1 MTLKSLGKKTQKTF
15 GKLMQNKYVLYLL
28 LFLSIT
34 NVIGYMTIGDYNSVL
49 VFVGLALI
57 TSYFTKNL
65 IVVFLVALLGCSVLV
80 TGNVVSEGMRSRKK
94 RKKRKMRE
102 SLRKQ
107 RRSMR
112 EGHNVKYET
121 ESETE
126 SESEKEEG
134 MAPRVDY
141 KSTVDS
147 AYSNLEKILGKG
159 GMKGLKNDTNDLMN
173 QQKKMME
180 NLESFGPILN
190 KAEQMMS
197 KFTDSTGSLGKI
209 DGLLGKLAKGASNV
223 KSA

>member
-65 IVVFLVALLGCSVLV
+65 IVVFLVALAGCSVLV
-80 TGNVVSEGMRSRKK
+80 TGNMVQEGMKGKRK
-94 RKKRKMRE
+94 RKKKKMRE

-107 RRSMR
+107 RESMR
-112 EGHNVKYET
+112 EGNQSDSDSEPET
-121 ESETE
+121 
-126 SESEKEEG
+126 

-197 KFTDSTGSLGKI
+197 KFSDSTGSLGKI
-209 DGLLGKLAKGASNV
+209 DGLLGKLAKGASDV

>member
-1 MTLKSLGKKTQKTF
+1 MTLKSLGKKTQKAF

-65 IVVFLVALLGCSVLV
+65 IIVFLVALIGCSVLV
-80 TGNVVSEGMRSRKK
+80 TGNVVSEGMRNRRKS
-94 RKKRKMRE
+94 KKKKMRE

-121 ESETE
+121 ESESE

-173 QQKKMME
+173 QQKEMMK

-209 DGLLGKLAKGASNV
+209 DGLLGKLAKGASDV

>member
-1 MTLKSLGKKTQKTF
+1 MTLKSLGKRTQNMF

-65 IVVFLVALLGCSVLV
+65 IIVFLVALAGCSVLV
-80 TGNVVSEGMRSRKK
+80 TGNVVSEGMRNKK
-94 RKKRKMRE
+94 KGKKKKMRE
-102 SLRKQ
+102 SLKKQ
-107 RRSMR
+107 RESMR
-112 EGHNVKYET
+112 EGNE
-121 ESETE
+121 ESD
-126 SESEKEEG
+126 SDSGDEG

-173 QQKKMME
+173 QQKEMMK

-209 DGLLGKLAKGASNV
+209 DGLLGKLAKGATGV
-223 KSA
+223 KSG

>member
-1 MTLKSLGKKTQKTF
+1 MTLKSLGKKTQKAF

-65 IVVFLVALLGCSVLV
+65 IIVFLVALIGCSVLV
-80 TGNVVSEGMRSRKK
+80 TGNVVSEGMRNRRKS
-94 RKKRKMRE
+94 KKKKMRE

-121 ESETE
+121 ESESE

-159 GMKGLKNDTNDLMN
+159 GMKGIKNDTNDLMN
-173 QQKKMME
+173 QQKEMMK

-209 DGLLGKLAKGASNV
+209 DGLLGKLAKGASDV

>member
-1 MTLKSLGKKTQKTF
+1 MTLKSLGKKTQKAF

-34 NVIGYMTIGDYNSVL
+34 NVIGYMTVGDYNSVL

-65 IVVFLVALLGCSVLV
+65 IVVFLVALAGCSVLV

-94 RKKRKMRE
+94 SKKKKMRE

-107 RRSMR
+107 RESMR
-112 EGHNVKYET
+112 EGNE
-121 ESETE
+121 ESD
-126 SESEKEEG
+126 SDSDSGDEG

-209 DGLLGKLAKGASNV
+209 DGLLDKLAKGASDV
-223 KSA
+223 KSG

>member
-65 IVVFLVALLGCSVLV
+65 IVVFLVALAGCSVLV

-107 RRSMR
+107 RESMR
-112 EGHNVKYET
+112 EGNEESDSDSEPET
-121 ESETE
+121 
-126 SESEKEEG
+126 

-209 DGLLGKLAKGASNV
+209 DGLLGKLAKGASGV
-223 KSA
+223 KSG

>member
-65 IVVFLVALLGCSVLV
+65 IIVFLVALAGCSVLV
-80 TGNVVSEGMRSRKK
+80 TGNVVSEGMRNKKK
-94 RKKRKMRE
+94 RKKKKMRE

-107 RRSMR
+107 RESMR
-112 EGHNVKYET
+112 EGNEESDSDSEPET
-121 ESETE
+121 
-126 SESEKEEG
+126 

-209 DGLLGKLAKGASNV
+209 DGLLGKLAKGAGDV

>member
-1 MTLKSLGKKTQKTF
+1 MTLKSLGKKTKSML

-34 NVIGYMTIGDYNSVL
+34 NVIGYMTVGDYNSVL

-57 TSYFTKNL
+57 SSYFTKNL
-65 IVVFLVALLGCSVLV
+65 IIVFLVALVGCSVLV
-80 TGNVVSEGMRSRKK
+80 TGNVVSEGMKSRKK
-94 RKKRKMRE
+94 RKKRKMKE
-102 SLRKQ
+102 SLRRQ
-107 RRSMR
+107 RESMR
-112 EGHNVKYET
+112 EGNENESDSDSEPET
-121 ESETE
+121 
-126 SESEKEEG
+126 

-190 KAEQMMS
+190 KAEEMMS

-209 DGLLGKLAKGASNV
+209 DGLLGKLAKGASDV